1 MAYDAFLWFT
11 GGTPACEG
19 ETTDDTYKAK
29 KAIEILSF
37 SMGAYNPVSI
47 GSQSGGAGAG
57 KVDFASVSIMKNTDK
72 SSISLFANMCAGT
85 HFTDATIALRR
96 AGTAGKS
103 GDLFLQFTFK
113 MVFVSNMN
121 WSGGGGQDLCAESL
135 SFDYGSIKIEYFNQ
149 DDKGKQ
155 AKAGEVMWSRIKN
168 TATDAIA

>member
-1 MAYDAFLWFT
+1 VAYDAFLWFT
-11 GGTPACEG
+11 GGTPPCEG
-19 ETTDDTYKAK
+19 ETTDETYKDK

-37 SMGAYNPVSI
+37 SLGAFNPVNI
-47 GSQSGGAGAG
+47 GSTSGGAGAG
-57 KVDFASVSIMKNTDK
+57 KVDFSGVSIMKNTDK

-113 MVFVSNMN
+113 MVFISNMQ

-135 SFDYGSIKIEYFNQ
+135 NFDFGSIKIEYFKQ
-149 DDKGKQ
+149 DAAGKQ

-168 TATDAIA
+168 LATDAVA